1 MMGKGEGDCE
11 DFRDGRNCF
20 RAEQYMEL
28 IERQRQR
35 GGRAQTAKQYTRNI
49 I

>member
-20 RAEQYMEL
+20 RAEQY
-28 IERQRQR
+28 ERQRQR